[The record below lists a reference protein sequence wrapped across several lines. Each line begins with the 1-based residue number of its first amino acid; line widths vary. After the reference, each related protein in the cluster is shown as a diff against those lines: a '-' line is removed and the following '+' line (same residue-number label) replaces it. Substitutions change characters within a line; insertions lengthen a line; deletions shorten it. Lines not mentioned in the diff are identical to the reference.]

1 MTLDHSILPREVDP
15 MVYNMTHEDPGSIAY
30 NEIGGLGDQ
39 LRELREV
46 RLCFISISSNH
57 LDSIVCF
64 IGY

>member
-1 MTLDHSILPREVDP
+1 

-46 RLCFISISSNH
+46 RPSFFLIQSNH
-57 LDSIVCF
+57 LDSAICLA
-64 IGY
+64 GN